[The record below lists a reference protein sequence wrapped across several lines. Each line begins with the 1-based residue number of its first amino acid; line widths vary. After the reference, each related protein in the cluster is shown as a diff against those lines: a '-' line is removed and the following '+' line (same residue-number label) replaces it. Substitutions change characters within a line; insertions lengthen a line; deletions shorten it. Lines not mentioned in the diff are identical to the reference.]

1 MSGGEGEQEFDL
13 KLIIK
18 FFEEGFQVINATLD
32 NLQSPSKFKSPW
44 WQTYED
50 EYSNGKT
57 RRRREG
63 GLEHNKLQSLS
74 QGSMS
79 MEKDRDITQNEY
91 YTNCFSFVHNKQKI
105 TLAPLS
111 LKKVFEDQESMTN

>member
-63 GLEHNKLQSLS
+63 GLEHNF
-74 QGSMS
+74 
-79 MEKDRDITQNEY
+79 TA
-91 YTNCFSFVHNKQKI
+91 
-105 TLAPLS
+105 APLNIAKHTTTKTLS
-111 LKKVFEDQESMTN
+111 HGVRSAT